1 MMWSEV
7 VKDKQSEAR
16 GFLSWKRIWSLL
28 VESHVNAMT
37 QMTNPFF
44 GGERRTKG
52 RRFLWVW
59 VEERSEGKYSEWR
72 GGTTQCQR
80 DSPLYISI
88 PVAVKKLNVWVK
100 NDSKEESSILNLKLK
115 FFNINIIAHDC
126 ENFAWSVNSFNNMKK
141 VSYWNPDMRVP
152 KFLLPAPKKIG
163 FQAQKRPN
171 LAQNWHFGPNISI
184 FGPFDLMPD
193 QKTMRTSCLDGF
205 LLCWYQNFYLLP

>member
-1 MMWSEV
+1 MILQPKQDFCPQKVLYLRDSNNNNFITKSKKNTLRFFLPQLDHIVMEVLLQAMMWSRV

-88 PVAVKKLNVWVK
+88 PGAVKKLNVCVK
-100 NDSKEESSILNLKLK
+100 NYSKEESSILNLKL
-115 FFNINIIAHDC
+115 
-126 ENFAWSVNSFNNMKK
+126 
-141 VSYWNPDMRVP
+141 
-152 KFLLPAPKKIG
+152 
-163 FQAQKRPN
+163 
-171 LAQNWHFGPNISI
+171 
-184 FGPFDLMPD
+184 
-193 QKTMRTSCLDGF
+193 
-205 LLCWYQNFYLLP
+205 

>member
-1 MMWSEV
+1 MIPIKISREKSRALNCLDPQNTIVSHKTWWLQPKHNFAIRAWFCNQSKTFAHKKFCICATQTITTSSPNLKKTLIDFFATTRSYCDGGIVTSHDVAMMWSEV

-88 PVAVKKLNVWVK
+88 PGAVKKLNVWVK
-100 NDSKEESSILNLKLK
+100 NDSKEESSIHNLKL
-115 FFNINIIAHDC
+115 
-126 ENFAWSVNSFNNMKK
+126 
-141 VSYWNPDMRVP
+141 
-152 KFLLPAPKKIG
+152 
-163 FQAQKRPN
+163 
-171 LAQNWHFGPNISI
+171 
-184 FGPFDLMPD
+184 
-193 QKTMRTSCLDGF
+193 
-205 LLCWYQNFYLLP
+205 